1 MAVKV
6 EVEEATRV
14 EGGGGWRSE
23 EGRWRDEGKKVEG
36 TVRPVRID
44 KSIAFLRRSRDR
56 EGGWKEERVARS

>member
-44 KSIAFLRRSRDR
+44 KSIAFLRRS
-56 EGGWKEERVARS
+56 